1 MLQIVNGQ
9 TSAEPLGDAG
19 DLSSYIRSAKNNK
32 MEYLVYDCIVWV
44 KEVLEVQGEIIEAG

>member
-9 TSAEPLGDAG
+9 TSAEPLGDDG